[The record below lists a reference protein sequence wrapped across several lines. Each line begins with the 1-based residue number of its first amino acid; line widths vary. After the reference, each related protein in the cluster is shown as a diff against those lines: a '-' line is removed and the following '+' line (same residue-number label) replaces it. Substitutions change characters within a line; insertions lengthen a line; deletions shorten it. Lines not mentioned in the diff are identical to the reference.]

1 MRRPVLVGLSLLAL
15 AARKCH
21 GGEIIKQEA
30 VPNPRPMILHRLI
43 LAATSGLWLAVA
55 GISAQGAEHNF
66 DGVYTGKRS
75 LTKGAP
81 GPTCPAE
88 DSVSITIQGDT
99 LTFTNSAYK
108 DKKEYFHPA
117 PDGSFGYNLVVQGQV
132 VIYNGRIIGDVI
144 DADTT
149 NPPCGYHWHLKKE

>member
-1 MRRPVLVGLSLLAL
+1 MKHPVLVGLSFLAR

-21 GGEIIKQEA
+21 GGEIIKQEG

-43 LAATSGLWLAVA
+43 VAATSGLWLGVA
-55 GISAQGAEHNF
+55 GISAVGAEHNF

-75 LTKGAP
+75 LTKGAA
-81 GPTCPAE
+81 GPNCPAE
-88 DSVSITIQGDT
+88 DNVSITIQGET

-108 DKKEYFHPA
+108 NRTQKFRPA
-117 PDGSFGYNLVVQGQV
+117 PDGAFGYNLILQGKV

-144 DADTT
+144 DGDVT
-149 NPPCGYHWHLKKE
+149 NPPCEYHWHLKKE